1 MRQII
6 VTCCEAVSY
15 PTPRIKAKPHS
26 HNITGFLKKTRFSSH
41 TDVSARARTHTHTH
55 THTRACVCVC
65 VCVCVC
71 ARIPWPPLPMT
82 IPAAIL
88 FYPATSLVLWS
99 TLYATHHIIQSDWF
113 LVPKYLCSSNLY
125 CTCYSCRS
133 VMRLF
138 VPSCLV
144 YRLSFITEQSICRLS
159 GICGLKHHLD
169 AKLSSSHLE
178 NQTTASPKQNK
189 PKPQTLPF

>member
-41 TDVSARARTHTHTH
+41 TDVSARARTHTHT
-55 THTRACVCVC
+55 
-65 VCVCVC
+65 
-71 ARIPWPPLPMT
+71 
-82 IPAAIL
+82 
-88 FYPATSLVLWS
+88 
-99 TLYATHHIIQSDWF
+99 HIIQSDWF

>member
-41 TDVSARARTHTHTH
+41 TDVSARAR
-55 THTRACVCVC
+55 
-65 VCVCVC
+65 
-71 ARIPWPPLPMT
+71 
-82 IPAAIL
+82 
-88 FYPATSLVLWS
+88 
-99 TLYATHHIIQSDWF
+99 THHIIQSDWF

>member
-41 TDVSARARTHTHTH
+41 TDVSARART
-55 THTRACVCVC
+55 
-65 VCVCVC
+65 
-71 ARIPWPPLPMT
+71 PWPPLPMT